1 MAGGTRMWL
10 CGAYIQGRQRGRC
23 GRGERSDSLPSTPSA
38 RFSVSAVTEARRP
51 PAPASSTPRRSQ
63 RGRAARSGR
72 PTPSLTPILFLCTG
86 DGVGVGSDSLDGET
100 LRTREAI
107 EDFSCP
113 YLFIVL
119 RGLGFVA
126 CVRVRWRRRRG
137 GGDAPARGR

>member
-1 MAGGTRMWL
+1 MALWSVYPGQATREMR
-10 CGAYIQGRQRGRC
+10 ARR
-23 GRGERSDSLPSTPSA
+23 EE
-38 RFSVSAVTEARRP
+38 RFSPFHPLRSLFRLCRNRGAAPTRPRQLQRR
-51 PAPASSTPRRSQ
+51 
-63 RGRAARSGR
+63 RGRAARSRR
-72 PTPSLTPILFLCTG
+72 PTPSLTPILFSCTG

-100 LRTREAI
+100 IRTRKAI